1 MKIISNYI
9 FKQITSTFLYITLFF
24 ISLIWLITSLRFGI
38 WQITLAAHTRS
49 VLDLYCLNFLTL
61 IQRNY
66 TEEFYNIYA
75 EKMIW
80 AIEANECY
88 DYLVDY
94 YLNKNKLEKFVFNN
108 LSNDNEITIIKA
120 SGLNRFQ
127 LVKPAILLAIIIS
140 LFNLFL
146 NLYLSPLS
154 KEKFKESQKN
164 LRENIARIA
173 FKAGSFSDAFT
184 DITIYVEDIIDE
196 NNFAKIFVYDQRNK
210 DNPAT
215 YIADEAELIQK
226 KFVNKVILKN
236 GNRQFMDKKNSQLNI
251 ISFDKYEVNL
261 DLLMQKEKNRLKEAE
276 EMKLHELWD
285 EKTLISSGKYDE
297 SQILGLKIEG
307 HKRIINPIYCIIFTL
322 LSLTFLLSKNFI
334 FKSASN
340 KIAIVL
346 FAIFLV
352 ELLYLG
358 LPNFLIKKP
367 NLLPIIYIMPLLMVL
382 FLIFFNISKNYKI
395 PLKK

>member
-1 MKIISNYI
+1 MNILSNYI
-9 FKQITSTFLYITLFF
+9 FKQIAVTFLYITLFF
-24 ISLIWLITSLRFGI
+24 ICLIWLITSLKFIEYVTSNGLSFVSFLSLTSLLLPSLI
-38 WQITLAAHTRS
+38 SFLTPLTLALA
-49 VLDLYCLNFLTL
+49 C
-61 IQRNY
+61 I
-66 TEEFYNIYA
+66 
-75 EKMIW
+75 
-80 AIEANECY
+80 
-88 DYLVDY
+88 
-94 YLNKNKLEKFVFNN
+94 FVFNN

-173 FKAGSFSDAFT
+173 FKAGSFSNVFT

-261 DLLMQKEKNRLKEAE
+261 DLLMQKEKDRLKEAE

-297 SQILGLKIEG
+297 SQIFGLRIEG